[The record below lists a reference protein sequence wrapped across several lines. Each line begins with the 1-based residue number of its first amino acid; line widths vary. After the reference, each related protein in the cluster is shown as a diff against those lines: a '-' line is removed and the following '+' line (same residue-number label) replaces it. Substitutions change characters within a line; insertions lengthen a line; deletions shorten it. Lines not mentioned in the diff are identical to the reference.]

1 MELDDKAKS
10 AARELGDAVNAAI
23 GSSVEVADAIEYLRS
38 IGYEPQLSVKLEIAL
53 LRAET
58 SADLDNECA
67 LALTDD
73 DVKTLR
79 RMKILS
85 D

>member
-23 GSSVEVADAIEYLRS
+23 GSSAEVTDAIEYLRS
-38 IGYEPQLSVKLEIAL
+38 IGYEPQLSVKLEIAF
-53 LRAET
+53 LRPET
-58 SADLDNECA
+58 EADLDDECA
-67 LALTDD
+67 LGLTED

>member
-1 MELDDKAKS
+1 MELDDNAKS
-10 AARELGDAVNAAI
+10 AARELGDAINAAI
-23 GSSVEVADAIEYLRS
+23 GSSAEVADAIEYLRS
-38 IGYEPQLSVKLEIAL
+38 IGYEPQLSVRLEKAL
-53 LRAET
+53 LRPDTE
-58 SADLDNECA
+58 ADLDDECA
-67 LALTDD
+67 LSLTED